1 VVRRAAESTSHRRPY
16 LLTFDLDFGQILALG
31 ILNGPRTVIF
41 RLTDERAEG
50 VNARLEVV
58 LAEQA
63 NALASGALV
72 LVEDAR
78 YRVRRL
84 PIGKPV
90 A

>member
-1 VVRRAAESTSHRRPY
+1 
-16 LLTFDLDFGQILALG
+16 
-31 ILNGPRTVIF
+31 LNGPSTVIF

-63 NALASGALV
+63 DALASGALV

-84 PIGKPV
+84 PIAKPTR
-90 A
+90 

>member
-1 VVRRAAESTSHRRPY
+1 M
-16 LLTFDLDFGQILALG
+16 
-31 ILNGPRTVIF
+31 IF

-58 LAEQA
+58 LAEQT

-72 LVEDAR
+72 LVEDVR

-84 PIGKPV
+84 PIARPAG
-90 A
+90 